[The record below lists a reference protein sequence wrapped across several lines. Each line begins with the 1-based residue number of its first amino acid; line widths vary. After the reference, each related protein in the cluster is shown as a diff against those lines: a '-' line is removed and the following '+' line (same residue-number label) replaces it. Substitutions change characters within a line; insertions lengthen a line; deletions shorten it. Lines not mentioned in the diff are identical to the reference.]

1 MDIDFD
7 DSVPRALRRYV
18 RLVSEAL
25 GLHGESSYVQADES
39 VTAYIALD
47 RRLDRFPN
55 RDLALLWDED
65 HGWSAAIETHS
76 GEDLLVIAY
85 FGRDVVPPPA
95 AVAAWADDIAGR
107 GRQPATGDDPVPT
120 PRAED
125 SLAKRLAAYGGPVW
139 TDTLSLTD
147 ADV

>member
-7 DSVPRALRRYV
+7 DSMPRALRRYV

-47 RRLDRFPN
+47 RRLDRFPE

-85 FGRDVVPPPA
+85 FGRDRVPPPA
-95 AVAAWADDIAGR
+95 AVAAWADELASR
-107 GRQPATGDDPVPT
+107 GAADPVPA
-120 PRAED
+120 PRAEG
-125 SLAKRLAAYGGPVW
+125 SLAKLAVYAVPVW
-139 TDTLSLTD
+139 ADTLSLSD